1 MKKVFVILTLVC
13 SLLFSACGGDRDLYL
28 PEAEGDAVY
37 ETVGDFGGV

>member
-1 MKKVFVILTLVC
+1 MKKVLVILTLVC

-28 PEAEGDAVY
+28 PEAEGDTIY